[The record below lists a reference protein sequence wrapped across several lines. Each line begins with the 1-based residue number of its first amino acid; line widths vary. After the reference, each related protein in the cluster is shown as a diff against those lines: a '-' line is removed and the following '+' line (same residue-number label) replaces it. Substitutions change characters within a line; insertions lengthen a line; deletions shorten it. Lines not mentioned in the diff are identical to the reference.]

1 MSQNNIDMTPL
12 LGLEVFLILA
22 SFIFAITLFV
32 LLAVLFP
39 PTCCARRESDPE
51 GYPRS
56 RINSSSSGNTQ
67 STGTTYDD
75 YAPRDSES
83 FFIPADRVASRDKFR
98 AKIIGQQK
106 SSRRDRV
113 RSTRDEEEFIHST
126 MYPEIPAIV
135 KKNRHFPGLQEI
147 SRISFTEERDRL
159 MNVQVAR
166 VYRKYK
172 KPEMPTRSSRSHVR
186 ANPAGSI
193 PRTSPFVV

>member
-1 MSQNNIDMTPL
+1 MTPL
-12 LGLEVFLILA
+12 VGLEVFLILA

-39 PTCCARRESDPE
+39 PSCCASVESGHYD
-51 GYPRS
+51 YPRS
-56 RINSSSSGNTQ
+56 RMNSSSSGNTQ

-83 FFIPADRVASRDKFR
+83 FFIPGDRVASRDKFR
-98 AKIIGQQK
+98 AKIIGQPR
-106 SSRRDRV
+106 SYRRDRV
-113 RSTRDEEEFIHST
+113 RSTRDDDEFIHST

-147 SRISFTEERDRL
+147 SRISFSEERDRL

-166 VYRKYK
+166 AYRKYK
-172 KPEMPTRSSRSHVR
+172 KPEMPTRNSRSHVR
-186 ANPAGSI
+186 AKPAGSI